1 MVGVVRALVLPSG
14 RGSLPL
20 AWVVVGLVSLLLM
33 SGAPVS
39 NAEEATAPA
48 ATPDGPIAAD
58 MTMILT
64 DVSGLNL
71 AAGTFNA
78 TFYLSLACDRP
89 CEVSEWDVLDAQS
102 LKRTVIAEEDGATWW
117 VVSGTFTVNP
127 QLRLFPFDTQ
137 MLPIEI
143 EHRLLDS
150 SELVFVPDVEASEVS
165 PEVLIAGWEKEAFEF
180 TSSTTVYRSLGAD
193 YSRATFTQPVSRST
207 LASITKYYVPLVIF
221 ILVGASTLLLSR
233 FDVQIGTA
241 AAALVGLT
249 VFYLATSGGVGAVG
263 YLTVWDL
270 SLIIGYL
277 VLGLVL
283 ACGVIGTRRTDAGAY
298 ETPEGE
304 DEGRRMRRAFLTA
317 AMLVVVLG
325 GAGILLTALL
335 T

>member
-1 MVGVVRALVLPSG
+1 MGRSVRVLALPRG
-14 RGSLPL
+14 RMSLAL
-20 AWVVVGLVSLLLM
+20 TWVVVSLVSVLLLIW
-33 SGAPVS
+33 APIS
-39 NAEEATAPA
+39 HAEDAAGPA
-48 ATPDGPIAAD
+48 AQDGPVAAE
-58 MTMILT
+58 MTVLLT
-64 DVSGLNL
+64 EVSGLNL
-71 AAGTFNA
+71 TTATFNA
-78 TFYLSLACDRP
+78 TFYLSLTCDRP
-89 CEVSEWDVLDAQS
+89 CEASEWDVLNAQS
-102 LKRTVIAEEDGATWW
+102 LKREVIAEEGGATWW
-117 VVSGTFTVNP
+117 VVSGTFTLDP

-137 MLPIEI
+137 RLPIEI
-143 EHRLLDS
+143 EHRLFDA
-150 SELVFVPDVEASEVS
+150 SELVFVPNIDASEVTS
-165 PEVLIAGWEKEAFEF
+165 EVRIAGWEKEAFEF

-207 LASITKYYVPLVIF
+207 LASITKYYIPLAIF

-283 ACGVIGTRRTDAGAY
+283 VCGVIGTRRTDAGVY

-304 DEGRRMRRAFLTA
+304 ADGRRMRRAFLA
-317 AMLVVVLG
+317 AVMAVLVLG